1 MSGLAIHPESA
12 RRLSWAAA
20 AALFS
25 GFALCAVLVSLCA
38 GSMAIEPRQ
47 VAAAL
52 LHGGDDTAARVVLD
66 LRLPRVL
73 SGFVV
78 GGMLALAGA
87 LMQVLLR
94 NPLAEPFV
102 LGISGGASV
111 FALATIALGLGGAW
125 IHGGALTGALIS
137 MLLVFALPRVGGEWN
152 PMRILLTGVVVAS
165 GWGAVISLLL
175 AITQAAQ
182 IHTMLYWLMGDLGQA
197 RFSHWSLWLLLGALG
212 ASLVLARGLNLLARG
227 DLQAAALGVP
237 VLPLRCVVYFLASF
251 LAAGAVMEA
260 GSIGFV
266 GLIVPH
272 AVRLM
277 VGTDHRIV
285 LPASVLGGGTLLV
298 VADALARTIIA
309 PQQLPVG
316 VLTAM
321 LGVPVFLILLQTV
334 AERQRP

>member
-1 MSGLAIHPESA
+1 MTPLWEERKLPHPV
-12 RRLSWAAA
+12 RWAAVV
-20 AALFS
+20 ALFS
-25 GFALCAVLVSLCA
+25 VIALCAVLVSLCA

-47 VAAAL
+47 VVAAL
-52 LHGGDDTAARVVLD
+52 LHGGDDTAARVVLE

-102 LGISGGASV
+102 LGISGGASA
-111 FALATIALGLGGAW
+111 FALAMIALGLGGAW
-125 IHGGALTGALIS
+125 IHGGALAGALVS
-137 MLLVFALPRVGGEWN
+137 MLLVFALPRAGGEWN

-165 GWGAVISLLL
+165 GWGAVVSLLL
-175 AITQAAQ
+175 AVTPAAQ

-197 RFSHWSLWLLLGALG
+197 RYSQLNLWLLLGALG
-212 ASLVLARGLNLLARG
+212 VSLIVARGLNLLVRG
-227 DLQAAALGVP
+227 DMQAAALGVP
-237 VLPLRCVVYFLASF
+237 ILPLRCAVYFLSSIM
-251 LAAGAVMEA
+251 AAAAVMEA

-277 VGTDHRIV
+277 VGADHRIV
-285 LPASVLGGGTLLV
+285 LPVCVLAGGTLLV
-298 VADALARTIIA
+298 VADALARTVIA

-321 LGVPVFLILLQTV
+321 LGVPVFLILLQSV
-334 AERQRP
+334 ADRQRP